1 MFNQVSIETG
11 VDTPSNTANLMDAT
25 NTCAKGGLTPR
36 THITYLPRE
45 RGYLT
50 FQPGDLV
57 KGNVQD
63 ASKSQIPKLFDKTKA
78 KNSIVQSSIRIRDS
92 VTLKLLLLGIGYFED

>member
-36 THITYLPRE
+36 SKNLNIRM
-45 RGYLT
+45 
-50 FQPGDLV
+50 
-57 KGNVQD
+57 
-63 ASKSQIPKLFDKTKA
+63 ASLNWIEILMVA
-78 KNSIVQSSIRIRDS
+78 
-92 VTLKLLLLGIGYFED
+92 LY